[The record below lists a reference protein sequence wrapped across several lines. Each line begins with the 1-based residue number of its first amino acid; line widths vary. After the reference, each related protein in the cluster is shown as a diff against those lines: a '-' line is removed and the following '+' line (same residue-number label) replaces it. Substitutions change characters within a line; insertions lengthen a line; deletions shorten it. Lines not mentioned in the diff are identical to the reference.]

1 MINTDTKITVEEF
14 NKAIANIARA
24 QARATREIGSACL
37 MALYFANVE
46 KDAGAANALVNC
58 LRTSTKQAGI
68 IALLEMHGNLAY
80 TKVGK
85 KAGFEWF
92 DAHHSAD
99 TWKDT
104 VSELRDIC
112 AGWETFKP
120 AKKEEDVLDLVESLN
135 RLLKRADSALVNKKE
150 IKGAALVGTLHQIV
164 AAFTAHE
171 MDTILGS

>member
-1 MINTDTKITVEEF
+1 MNESAITIEAF

-58 LRTSTKQAGI
+58 LRTSTKQSGI
-68 IALLEMHGNLAY
+68 IALLETHGNLAH
-80 TKVGK
+80 TKIGK

-92 DAHHSAD
+92 DAHHDGA

-104 VSELRDIC
+104 VGELREIC
-112 AGWETFKP
+112 AAWETFKP
-120 AKKEEDVLDLVESLN
+120 VKKDEDVLDVIESLE
-135 RLLKRADSALVNKKE
+135 RLLKKADSAIINKKAV
-150 IKGAALVGTLHQIV
+150 KGAALVSTLHKLV
-164 AAFTAHE
+164 ATFNARE
-171 MDTILGS
+171 MDAILGG